1 MDSIKCSNPRADG
14 HPANAHGSTMA
25 SVSIAQPHTLAG
37 ARVARGAQASSRAA
51 RVAATMP
58 VGRTKINLVSR
69 SRSSSW
75 LAPGV
80 DALRRGP
87 SFGGAARRIVNAS
100 ADVAAAATAYE
111 AAPEKST
118 VVTDIIAGVSTAC
131 VAMPQSCAYALL
143 AGTGVKCAVMAAAA
157 ASIPC
162 AILGSS
168 RYLQVGCLSLGALL
182 TRGALVNLGIPLGS
196 EVYVMGAA
204 TLAFYAGVTRVACGV
219 AKLGNIMTSLPVSI
233 LQGFVWAATWMVL
246 FSQVPAMVGAAASGP
261 LAGHFA
267 TAAGWLAA
275 HPMIWHPGNF
285 ALAAATIVIM
295 LNGGKIH
302 KMFPSALVCCVLGCV
317 LAATGVDVGACVG
330 AIQVDLGSLF
340 PPAALQIGP
349 EIAKALV
356 IPGIALGVITY
367 LEGAAVCRFWAEQ
380 DGEEWSSDKE
390 LVAQG
395 VANICSA
402 AVGGMTVAGVIS
414 RSSFGILSGAK
425 TKLSHFVTGCCLI
438 AFTVLGG
445 GALLEVLPKAVLGA
459 LVSCGVLPLL
469 GPTPKMKPLFDNIKS
484 QPYEVK
490 RDCILACATAVF
502 TFTARPT
509 LDIGLYRGIGLA
521 LVFKLFEYTRNLDKK
536 KNEDFEKAQGNN
548 A

>member
-1 MDSIKCSNPRADG
+1 
-14 HPANAHGSTMA
+14 MA

-37 ARVARGAQASSRAA
+37 ARVARGAQASARSA
-51 RVAATMP
+51 RVAATVP
-58 VGRTKINLVSR
+58 VGRTKIALISR
-69 SRSSSW
+69 SQSSW
-75 LAPGV
+75 GPGV
-80 DALRRGP
+80 EALRRGP
-87 SFGGAARRIVNAS
+87 SVGRNARRFAGVS
-100 ADVAAAATAYE
+100 AAAAAAATAD

-204 TLAFYAGVTRVACGV
+204 TLAFYAGVTRVACGL
-219 AKLGNIMTSLPVSI
+219 ARLGNIMTSLPVSI
-233 LQGFVWAATWMVL
+233 LQGFVWSATWMVF
-246 FSQVPAMVGAAASGP
+246 FSQVPAMVGATASGP

-267 TAAGWLAA
+267 TAAAWLAA
-275 HPMIWHPGNF
+275 HPMIWHPGTF
-285 ALAAATIVIM
+285 ALAAATFVIM

-330 AIQVDLGSLF
+330 AIHVDLGSLF

-349 EIAKALV
+349 TIAKALV
-356 IPGIALGVITY
+356 VPGVALGVITY

-469 GPTPKMKPLFDNIKS
+469 GPTPKMKPLFDNIKA

-521 LVFKLFEYTRNLDKK
+521 LLFKLFEKTRDLDKK
-536 KNEDFEKAQGNN
+536 KNEEFEKAQN

>member
-1 MDSIKCSNPRADG
+1 
-14 HPANAHGSTMA
+14 MA

-100 ADVAAAATAYE
+100 ADAAAAATADE

-233 LQGFVWAATWMVL
+233 LQGFVWAATWMVF
-246 FSQVPAMVGAAASGP
+246 FSQVPAMVGATASGP
-261 LAGHFA
+261 LAGHFRHRRRVA
-267 TAAGWLAA
+267 RGAPHDLA
-275 HPMIWHPGNF
+275 PG
-285 ALAAATIVIM
+285 
-295 LNGGKIH
+295 
-302 KMFPSALVCCVLGCV
+302 
-317 LAATGVDVGACVG
+317 
-330 AIQVDLGSLF
+330 
-340 PPAALQIGP
+340 
-349 EIAKALV
+349 
-356 IPGIALGVITY
+356 
-367 LEGAAVCRFWAEQ
+367 
-380 DGEEWSSDKE
+380 
-390 LVAQG
+390 
-395 VANICSA
+395 
-402 AVGGMTVAGVIS
+402 
-414 RSSFGILSGAK
+414 
-425 TKLSHFVTGCCLI
+425 
-438 AFTVLGG
+438 
-445 GALLEVLPKAVLGA
+445 
-459 LVSCGVLPLL
+459 
-469 GPTPKMKPLFDNIKS
+469 
-484 QPYEVK
+484 
-490 RDCILACATAVF
+490 
-502 TFTARPT
+502 
-509 LDIGLYRGIGLA
+509 
-521 LVFKLFEYTRNLDKK
+521 
-536 KNEDFEKAQGNN
+536 
-548 A
+548 